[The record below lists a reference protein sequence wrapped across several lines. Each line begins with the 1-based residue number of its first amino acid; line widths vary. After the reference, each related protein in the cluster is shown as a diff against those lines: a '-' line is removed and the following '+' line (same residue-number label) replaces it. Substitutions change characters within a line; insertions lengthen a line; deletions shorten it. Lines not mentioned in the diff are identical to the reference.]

1 MPDNMIVLL
10 IEPVL
15 AHYRRDLYENYL
27 RNTHFDFKIIGGKDY
42 QGIKSL
48 QNGQFETLDYNSIGL
63 FKHRFYYLRRSIR
76 YTFSIRPDVII
87 CSGVDFHLIHTLIIY
102 FLYHIFL
109 RRDFYWWSHGTMG
122 NQGKI
127 GQFMRKL
134 FYRFSSGVFVYSV
147 MGKDNLLEMGVKP
160 TNIQVVN
167 NSINKSEY
175 GCLSGN
181 LSYKTPADGTFSIL
195 FCGRITKGKKL
206 EVLLQA
212 LAYMKQKYALQLRC
226 KIVGGGG
233 YDFLQKMADEL
244 DILDIVDFVGEKY
257 GEELFIYFQSANI
270 FVYPGGI
277 GLSLLQALS
286 FGLPVITT
294 DNIHLHGPEIEL
306 ILPGKNGDFFQDGS
320 YENLAERIIYWKKKI
335 SESEEEIRTVCINVI
350 KEKGYLPDKM
360 SSLVMDYLKERYFK

>member
-1 MPDNMIVLL
+1 MPDSMIVLL

-15 AHYRRDLYENYL
+15 AHYRRDLYEKFIKSD
-27 RNTHFDFKIIGGKDY
+27 HCDFKIVGGKDY

-48 QNGQFETLDYNSIGL
+48 QNDQYMTLIYTSMGI

-102 FLYHIFL
+102 FIYHIIL
-109 RRDFYWWSHGTMG
+109 RRDFYWWSHGTTG

-127 GQFMRKL
+127 GQFMRKF
-134 FYRFSSGVFVYSV
+134 FYRSSSGVFVYS
-147 MGKDNLLEMGVKP
+147 MTGKDNLLSMGVKP
-160 TNIQVVN
+160 NNIQVVN

-175 GCLSGN
+175 GYLSSDY
-181 LSYKTPADGTFSIL
+181 SYKTPENGTFSIL
-195 FCGRITKGKKL
+195 FCGRITKEKKL

-257 GEELFIYFQSANI
+257 GEELFKYFQSANI
-270 FVYPGGI
+270 FIYPGGI

-320 YENLAERIIYWKKKI
+320 YKNLAEKIIYWKEKI
-335 SESEEEIRTVCINVI
+335 SESEEEIRTECINVI
-350 KEKGYLPDKM
+350 EEKGYLPEKM
-360 SSLVMDYLKERYFK
+360 SYLVMDYLQKRYFK